1 MQKILNQFSLM
12 VSSMSVTDVG
22 DEKYLYWWHVIYV
35 MLNKQDLHNCTY
47 NCTFLVYKSIWE
59 CVEKSKFEQSISL
72 SLIRIEF
79 YSPIKTKFTMS
90 N

>member
-1 MQKILNQFSLM
+1 M
-12 VSSMSVTDVG
+12 
-22 DEKYLYWWHVIYV
+22 
-35 MLNKQDLHNCTY
+35 
-47 NCTFLVYKSIWE
+47 VYKSIWE

-72 SLIRIEF
+72 SLIRIQF